1 MARTVR
7 TGTASGGKVDSENN
21 ERYPGDETDK
31 RHPGGTTAANEE
43 ADEQRRDGRTR
54 KLQLV
59 ESPEEST
66 NSSSLGRRRSARDR
80 LPPPCSCYSF
90 LGALCSY
97 EHSAPTRVRLLVRS
111 DERTE

>member
-1 MARTVR
+1 MDGET
-7 TGTASGGKVDSENN
+7 D

-66 NSSSLGRRRSARDR
+66 NSSLLCRRRSAGDR

-90 LGALCSY
+90 LGGTVFVRTQCPHPRAALGSIRR
-97 EHSAPTRVRLLVRS
+97 EDRVSLPLL
-111 DERTE
+111 